1 MTITGYT
8 VSELIKKSGKSRSAV
23 ASFISRHEIE
33 PVSGELLYPL
43 DTLEQLLTSKRGR
56 PAKKPIT
63 ADPSP
68 EPPKKPRKQS

>member
-33 PVSGELLYPL
+33 PVIGELLYPPN
-43 DTLEQLLTSKRGR
+43 TLELLRASKRGR
-56 PAKKPIT
+56 PSKQPEAPDKPASKSKAKK
-63 ADPSP
+63 
-68 EPPKKPRKQS
+68 